1 MRAKQKAV
9 RLIMRFIFMVS
20 IELIFERDGMI
31 HGMCYSRR
39 TIASL
44 MFDRISPLR
53 LRLIF
58 FHE

>member
-1 MRAKQKAV
+1 
-9 RLIMRFIFMVS
+9 MRFMFTVP
-20 IELIFERDGMI
+20 IELNFERDGMI
-31 HGMCYSRR
+31 HGMCYSRL

-44 MFDRISPLR
+44 MFARIAPLR